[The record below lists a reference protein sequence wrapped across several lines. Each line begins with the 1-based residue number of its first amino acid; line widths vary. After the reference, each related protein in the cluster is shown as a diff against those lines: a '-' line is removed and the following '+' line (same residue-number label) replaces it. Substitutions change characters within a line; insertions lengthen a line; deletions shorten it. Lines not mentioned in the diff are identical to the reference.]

1 MTGLL
6 IMAFGVGFSI
16 KGNLGTSPISSLPYV
31 TGQVSGLTVGT
42 TTIVMH
48 CALILLQILILRKQY
63 KWVQL
68 LQLPIAF
75 LFGLMT
81 DLAVG
86 ALSFLHPA
94 GYIQQWL
101 LCGIGIVLVAVG
113 VSFEVTANVTTLA
126 GEGFVLAVCKVCPI
140 KFGAMKVCFD
150 VSLVVISCIL
160 SILFLHGIYGVR
172 EGTAAAA
179 VLVGSISRL
188 INKYLEFGLT
198 KFHVL

>member
-31 TGQVSGLTVGT
+31 TGQISGLTVGT

-48 CALILLQILILRKQY
+48 CVLILLQILILRKQY

-140 KFGAMKVCFD
+140 KFGTMKVCFD

-160 SILFLHGIYGVR
+160 SIFFLHGIYGVR
-172 EGTAAAA
+172 EGTAAA